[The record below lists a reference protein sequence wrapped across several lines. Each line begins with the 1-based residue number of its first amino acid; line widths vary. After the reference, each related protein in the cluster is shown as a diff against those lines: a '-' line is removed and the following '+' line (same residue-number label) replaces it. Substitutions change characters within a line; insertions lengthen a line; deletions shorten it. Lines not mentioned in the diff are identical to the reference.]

1 MMKED
6 IKWNDSNY
14 KILDIIDMIEDN
26 KEPQI
31 PIKCPICNVS
41 NAHIYMERWEDDKNR
56 GTIWTWCSNCRGE
69 INLVEGKGFDDFMRD
84 EGCEADWSEL
94 IVQNYCE

>member
-31 PIKCPICNVS
+31 PIKCPSCNVS
-41 NAHIYMERWEDDKNR
+41 NAHIY
-56 GTIWTWCSNCRGE
+56 GTLG
-69 INLVEGKGFDDFMRD
+69 G
-84 EGCEADWSEL
+84 
-94 IVQNYCE
+94 